1 MKSNRFLAL
10 ILSGAMTL
18 PLAALA
24 QDAGS
29 ASSGDTANA
38 ANAATSQQATNN
50 ERGQRGEKFAE
61 ALNLTPEQKADLKSI
76 HESTRQQAQAIKNDS
91 SLTADQKKAKFK
103 ELRKNSREQMMA
115 KLTPDQQ
122 KKFKEMQKE
131 RRGHRRHG
139 KKGAVEE
146 GTQS

>member
-24 QDAGS
+24 QDSGS
-29 ASSGDTANA
+29 ATSGDTAN
-38 ANAATSQQATNN
+38 ATSQQATNN

-76 HESTRQQAQAIKNDS
+76 HENTRQQAQAIKNDS

-103 ELRKNSREQMMA
+103 ELRKSSREQMMA

-122 KKFKEMQKE
+122 KKFKEMRAE

-139 KKGAVEE
+139 KKGNVEE

>member
-1 MKSNRFLAL
+1 
-10 ILSGAMTL
+10 MTL

-24 QDAGS
+24 QDSGS
-29 ASSGDTANA
+29 ATSGDTAN
-38 ANAATSQQATNN
+38 ATSQQATNN

-76 HESTRQQAQAIKNDS
+76 HENTRQQAQAIKNDS

-103 ELRKNSREQMMA
+103 ELRKSSREQMMA

-122 KKFKEMQKE
+122 KKFKEMRAE

-139 KKGAVEE
+139 KKGNVEE

>member
-1 MKSNRFLAL
+1 MKTSRFLAL

-18 PLAALA
+18 PFAALA
-24 QDAGS
+24 QEAGS
-29 ASSGDTANA
+29 ATSGDNANA
-38 ANAATSQQATNN
+38 AASQQATTN
-50 ERGQRGEKFAE
+50 ERGQRGEKFAA
-61 ALNLTPEQKADLKSI
+61 ALNLTPQQKADLKSI
-76 HESTRQQAQAIKNDS
+76 HENMRQQAQAIKNDS

-103 ELRKNSREQMMA
+103 ELRQSSREQMMA
-115 KLTPDQQ
+115 KLNPDQQ

-139 KKGAVEE
+139 KKGAADE

>member
-24 QDAGS
+24 QDSGS
-29 ASSGDTANA
+29 ATSGDTAN
-38 ANAATSQQATNN
+38 ATSQQATNN

-61 ALNLTPEQKADLKSI
+61 ALNLTPEQKADFKSI
-76 HESTRQQAQAIKNDS
+76 HDSTRQQAQAIKNDS

-103 ELRKNSREQMMA
+103 ELRKSSREQMMA

-139 KKGAVEE
+139 KKGAAEE

>member
-1 MKSNRFLAL
+1 MKSHRSLAF
-10 ILSGAMTL
+10 ILSAAMTL
-18 PLAALA
+18 PLAALV

-29 ASSGDTANA
+29 ASSGDNANTT
-38 ANAATSQQATNN
+38 TSQQATNN
-50 ERGQRGEKFAE
+50 DRSQRGEKFAE

-76 HESTRQQAQAIKNDS
+76 RENERQQAQAIKNDS

-103 ELRKNSREQMMA
+103 ELRKSSREQMMA

-122 KKFKEMQKE
+122 KKFKEIQKE
-131 RRGHRRHG
+131 RRGHHGHG
-139 KKGAVEE
+139 KKGAGEE